1 MGSAQRLG
9 PVFRTWAQP
18 DSTRTQA
25 PKEIQVVTD
34 PGSYHLTF
42 STFCAAKSLA
52 ATIDTKMWKVKTVMV
67 HLFAYVLLLK
77 IGTPIA
83 CFPIKRKSCR
93 SSNIVR

>member
-52 ATIDTKMWKVKTVMV
+52 ATVDTKMWKVKTSDGSFVCITPENWYMNI
-67 HLFAYVLLLK
+67 LL
-77 IGTPIA
+77 
-83 CFPIKRKSCR
+83 CC
-93 SSNIVR
+93 